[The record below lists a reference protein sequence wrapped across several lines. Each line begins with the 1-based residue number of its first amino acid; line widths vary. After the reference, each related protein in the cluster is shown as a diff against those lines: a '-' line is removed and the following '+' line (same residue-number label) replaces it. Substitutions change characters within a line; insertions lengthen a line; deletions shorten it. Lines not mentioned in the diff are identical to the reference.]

1 LLQNGSHRLLIARGV
16 CRIVPGDE
24 LLQAGGAKAP
34 AEPWTT
40 MPNIGA
46 W

>member
-1 LLQNGSHRLLIARGV
+1 MHFPAYVMGAE
-16 CRIVPGDE
+16 PGTTAPNTLMDA
-24 LLQAGGAKAP
+24 LQAGGAKAP